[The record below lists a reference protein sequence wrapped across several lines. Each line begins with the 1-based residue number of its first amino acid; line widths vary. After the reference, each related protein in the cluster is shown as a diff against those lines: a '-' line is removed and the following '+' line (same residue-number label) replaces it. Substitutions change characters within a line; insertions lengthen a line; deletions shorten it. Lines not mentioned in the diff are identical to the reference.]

1 MAVLAYLPLELRGH
15 PDPVSH
21 PYFSCKLDIPVA
33 ATWMFLEYCV
43 GKLKKPENTLIC
55 HVL

>member
-21 PYFSCKLDIPVA
+21 PYFSCKLHITVA
-33 ATWMFLEYCV
+33 ATWMFLEFCA
-43 GKLKKPENTLIC
+43 GKLKKPENALIC